1 MKKQPPDKDVLVYI
15 VLEMEQSEVE
25 GIVKQFKESKKLKFK
40 YYWINQDWRQNET
53 QQTTT
58 ESL

>member
-40 YYWINQDWRQNET
+40 YYWVNQDWRQNET
-53 QQTTT
+53 QQTTR